1 MCGLHTNNK
10 RSTCQITQEFNVL
23 YFFFFLNSVFYNP
36 EVKWKGTNFFLGL
49 FITHGKQ
56 QG

>member
-1 MCGLHTNNK
+1 MCGLHTSNK